1 MEQSDKEFIIK
12 IAKDQSD
19 TRRRLDDVEKR
30 LERIE
35 KIAPQPAQNWQGAYH
50 NAEQRIVQNI
60 TSETTTGKY
69 GIDLSFEGGMQMD
82 PTYRARL
89 SMQFLVELEQL
100 IKRFRVNS
108 LYGQFQKIQAGQTP
122 QIV

>member
-108 LYGQFQKIQAGQTP
+108 LYGQYQKIQAGQTP